1 MEYTLS
7 CIILGDKASSPVKI
21 KSDQL
26 VGELKDEIKKKTQ
39 RLALFEALELNLYPL
54 NMVVSDMDYPKVKRA
69 IIQKTFECKEKDEL
83 QPEFALSVYFGDT
96 NPPKPGAVHIVV
108 VPPQSKSIDP

>member
-1 MEYTLS
+1 MAYTLS
-7 CIILGDKASSPVKI
+7 CIILGEKVSFPVKI
-21 KSDQL
+21 NKDQL
-26 VGELKDEIKKKTQ
+26 VGELKNEIKKETQ
-39 RLALFEALELNLYPL
+39 RLALFDALDLNLYPL

-69 IIQKTFECKEKDEL
+69 IIQKTFECKETDEL
-83 QPEFALSVYFGDT
+83 QPEFVLSAYFGDT